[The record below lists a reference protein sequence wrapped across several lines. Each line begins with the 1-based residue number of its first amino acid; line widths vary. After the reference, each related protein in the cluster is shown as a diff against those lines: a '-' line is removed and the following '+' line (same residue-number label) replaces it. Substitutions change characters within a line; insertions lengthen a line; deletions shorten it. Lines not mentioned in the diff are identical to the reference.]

1 VDNDSAVHTM
11 QLSEDEAVDDG
22 ATDTNTNTNTN
33 TRETGASAE
42 CRTKERLTTQ
52 VDVLLEAAGD
62 GHCFVMLLHAG
73 GWYAA
78 QPRRWPANERP
89 KPPSPITIP
98 AATDAFALFL
108 AAPKQNHLQ
117 LPHVSL
123 YPSYLRWRTR
133 FELLYG
139 KYITWTCRNPPPTV
153 SARPP
158 THHYPI
164 TNHSDMAA
172 HWATDFRHSTPY
184 SSGGIQSASPVRAS
198 HRRLLFSG
206 VIISRRIAML
216 ESIFAALK
224 HRGRI
229 AMLESVSAA
238 LKHRAQS
245 LRTTNLFLQGAFLH
259 VL

>member
-1 VDNDSAVHTM
+1 MAVQRVTLRSCRYLEKTVLATERVKNGNRGGGVDNDSAVHTM

-139 KYITWTCRNPPPTV
+139 KYITWTCRNPP
-153 SARPP
+153 
-158 THHYPI
+158 
-164 TNHSDMAA
+164 
-172 HWATDFRHSTPY
+172 
-184 SSGGIQSASPVRAS
+184 
-198 HRRLLFSG
+198 LLY
-206 VIISRRIAML
+206 L
-216 ESIFAALK
+216 PD
-224 HRGRI
+224 HP
-229 AMLESVSAA
+229 
-238 LKHRAQS
+238 H
-245 LRTTNLFLQGAFLH
+245 TTL
-259 VL
+259 